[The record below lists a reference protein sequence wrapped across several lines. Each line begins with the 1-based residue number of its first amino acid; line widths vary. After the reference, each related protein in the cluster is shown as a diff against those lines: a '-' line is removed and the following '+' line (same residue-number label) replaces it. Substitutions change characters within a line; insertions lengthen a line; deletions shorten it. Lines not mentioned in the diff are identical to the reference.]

1 MRRLASSFRIAVAL
15 FAAALSVVGPNL
27 AHARL
32 ALPPIHSGY
41 AEICTEAGLKRVP
54 ADMPASGDEQ
64 RPETISHCVLC
75 VVSGGAQAP
84 GGATP
89 QFHAPRRAERPVR
102 VSAQESTPVETVRAA
117 RPRGPPAIIRSA

>member
-1 MRRLASSFRIAVAL
+1 MRRFASPHCLAVAL
-15 FAAALSVVGPNL
+15 FAAAVSVAVPAL

-32 ALPPIHSGY
+32 ALPIHSGY
-41 AEICTEAGLKRVP
+41 AEVCTDAGLKRVP
-54 ADMPASGDEQ
+54 VGAPASGDEQ
-64 RPETISHCVLC
+64 PSDTLPHCVLC

-102 VSAQESTPVETVRAA
+102 ITLQESAPLESVRAA
-117 RPRGPPAIIRSA
+117 RPRGPPAIDRSA